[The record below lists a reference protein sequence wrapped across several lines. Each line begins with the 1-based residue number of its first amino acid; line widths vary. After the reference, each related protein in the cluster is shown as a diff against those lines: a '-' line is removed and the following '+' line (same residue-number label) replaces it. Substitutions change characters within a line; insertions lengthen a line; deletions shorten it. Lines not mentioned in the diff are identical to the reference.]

1 MSYDV
6 TEIKPIPVTDIGVQD
21 EIRNATSDNSK
32 LVCIEI
38 DPANNRLLIVT
49 ESN

>member
-6 TEIKPIPVTDIGVQD
+6 TEVRPVPATDVGIQE
-21 EIRNATSDNSK
+21 EIRNATSDGSK

-38 DPANNRLLIVT
+38 DSANNRLLIVT
-49 ESN
+49 SS